1 MYIRPATRRR
11 KTSPWKWLAP
21 IAVIGG
27 LAILATR
34 TDRDDRF
41 LASLL
46 PTATASPTG
55 TPSAA
60 DIAAHARNSEV
71 SGAGSAALEA
81 WDEVLAMAP
90 DDVEALAA
98 SAVLLSLRRRHEE
111 ALERA
116 NRAVDL
122 APDDARSYTALAVAL
137 DWGGRPADAVDAAL
151 SAQNRDADYVPALV
165 ALAEAYAESGRWD
178 TAEDL
183 ADQAI
188 DLAPGE
194 AGPRRALGLVREI
207 QGDSLGALAAY
218 RAAADRAP
226 SQPRYLIDLARVH
239 RFRGETDAAAT
250 ALEQARLLDE
260 RDPVVFDAMGLVDMD
275 EGDLEAAAA
284 RFKQAVDVDPRYAP
298 GYGHLG
304 WIYYSRREWAP
315 AAEAFRRAI
324 DEGATSVEYL
334 YELGLSL
341 VYQGDCAAGAP
352 WLQKALEKDPSLEAA
367 RQGLESCASPPGN

>member
-11 KTSPWKWLAP
+11 RTSPWKWLAP
-21 IAVIGG
+21 VALIAT
-27 LAILATR
+27 LAFLATR

-46 PTATASPTG
+46 PTATATPTG

-60 DIAAHARNSEV
+60 DIADRARSAE
-71 SGAGSAALEA
+71 SAGDATSALKAWEEALA
-81 WDEVLAMAP
+81 LAP
-90 DDVEALAA
+90 DDIEALA
-98 SAVLLSLRRRHEE
+98 SSSVLLSLRRRHEE

-116 NRAVDL
+116 TRAVEV

-137 DWGGRPADAVDAAL
+137 DWAGRPADAVDAAL
-151 SAQNRDADYVPALV
+151 SAQNRDAHYVPALV

-178 TAEDL
+178 TAVDL
-183 ADQAI
+183 ANQAI
-188 DLAPGE
+188 DLAPGDP
-194 AGPRRALGLVREI
+194 GPRRSLGLVREI
-207 QGDSLGALAAY
+207 QGDTLGALAAY

-226 SQPRYLIDLARVH
+226 THARYLIDIARVH
-239 RFRGETDAAAT
+239 RFRGETDAATT
-250 ALEQARLLDE
+250 ALDQALLLDA
-260 RDPVVFDAMGLVDMD
+260 RDPVVFDSMGLVAMD

-284 RFKQAVDVDPRYAP
+284 RFKQAVDVDPRFAP

-304 WIYYSRREWAP
+304 WVYFRRREWAP
-315 AAEAFRRAI
+315 AADEFRRAI

-341 VYQGDCAAGAP
+341 VYEGDCAAGVP
-352 WLQKALEKDPSLEAA
+352 WLQKALEKEPDLEAA
-367 RQGLESCASPPGN
+367 SQGLELCEAPGG